1 MPPIY
6 PGLTIE
12 YKLNSQFLRE
22 TQLLSSTDSISFLV
36 PISKNKIPFTTGL

>member
-22 TQLLSSTDSISFLV
+22 SQLLGKTDRISFNV
-36 PISKNKIPFTTGL
+36 PNAKNKIPFTTGL